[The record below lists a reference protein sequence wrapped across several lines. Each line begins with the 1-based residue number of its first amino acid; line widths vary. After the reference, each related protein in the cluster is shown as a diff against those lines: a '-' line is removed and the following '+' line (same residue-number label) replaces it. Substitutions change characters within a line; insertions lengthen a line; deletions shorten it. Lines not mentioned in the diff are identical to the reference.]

1 MKRLLF
7 VIGILIGN
15 LFVPKASS
23 ASTAT
28 STTGIAVIAERFNH
42 PQFIS
47 NNDDALTLRLALL
60 DYAAKG
66 ALVTI
71 ATYTYDDG
79 KATRALVKHMCSA
92 VARGVQVELIVDSK
106 PGKSLVRTIHL
117 MEQPPR

>member
-47 NNDDALTLRLALL
+47 NNDDALTLLLALL

-66 ALVTI
+66 ALQFSL
-71 ATYTYDDG
+71 AAPG
-79 KATRALVKHMCSA
+79 GSCTRNNL
-92 VARGVQVELIVDSK
+92 R
-106 PGKSLVRTIHL
+106 
-117 MEQPPR
+117 